1 MRSLVRV
8 WLIKGREREGKGKGK
23 ENGLTMGSSGSESKV
38 VENGVVNSVEGPP
51 LETFVTAADEL
62 PTHFAVGGS

>member
-1 MRSLVRV
+1 
-8 WLIKGREREGKGKGK
+8 
-23 ENGLTMGSSGSESKV
+23 MGSSGSESKV

-62 PTHFAVGGS
+62 PTRFAVGGSSYFAFSGIMKNWTEVDWL

>member
-1 MRSLVRV
+1 
-8 WLIKGREREGKGKGK
+8 
-23 ENGLTMGSSGSESKV
+23 MGSSGSESKV